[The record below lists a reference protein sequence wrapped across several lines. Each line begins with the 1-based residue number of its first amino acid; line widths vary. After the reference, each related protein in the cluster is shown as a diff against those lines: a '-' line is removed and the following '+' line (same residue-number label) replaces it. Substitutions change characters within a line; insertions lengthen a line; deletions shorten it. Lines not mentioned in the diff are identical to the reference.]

1 MKENFVFRLPPEVY
15 FGGGEGQKTGELV
28 KRWGEKALLVTG
40 TKSMKETGILEE
52 ILQSLEKSGVQY
64 VVFDQV
70 ESEPSLETVDRGLDL
85 AYKERCQ
92 LVISLGGGSAQD
104 CGKAVAGLCGNSPTV
119 LPYFEGKALSSPGV
133 PWIAIPT
140 TAGTGSEMTTNAVLT
155 DYRRKL
161 KKSFRSP
168 YLLAKLVIID
178 PLYTR
183 FMSPYL
189 TATSGIDALVQALEA
204 YVSPEVNPVSEV
216 LAEEAIELLWK
227 YLPQAVKEG
236 QNLHYRKQVAKGSM
250 ISAMAFAN
258 SSSGPAHGLSH
269 IVGPEFSVV
278 HGEACGIFY
287 PRVVE
292 FNREVLKDRYE
303 RIARLVGIEEKEDN
317 LIDKFIE
324 AFLNLMKEI
333 GLRTSLGQ
341 LGIKEEMFRGI
352 LTEERIG
359 RNLRENPRPIGKEEA
374 YILLKASL

>member
-1 MKENFVFRLPPEVY
+1 MKENFVFRLPPEIY
-15 FGGGEGQKTGELV
+15 FGGGEGKKTGELV

-40 TKSMKETGILEE
+40 KKSMQETGILEE
-52 ILQSLEKSGVQY
+52 ILKSLERAGVQCSI
-64 VVFDQV
+64 FDQV
-70 ESEPSLETVDRGLDL
+70 EPEPSLETVDRGLDL
-85 AYKERCQ
+85 AYRERCDF
-92 LVISLGGGSAQD
+92 VISLGGGSAQD
-104 CGKAVAGLCGNSPTV
+104 CGKAIAGLCGNSHTV
-119 LPYFEGKALSSPGV
+119 LPYFEGKVLSSPGI
-133 PWIAIPT
+133 PWIAVPT

-155 DYRRKL
+155 DYRTKL

-189 TATSGIDALVQALEA
+189 TATSVDALVQALEA
-204 YVSPEVNPVSEV
+204 YVSQEVNPVSEV

-236 QNLHYRKQVAKGSM
+236 QNLNYRKQVAKGSM

-258 SSSGPAHGLSH
+258 SASGPAHGLSH

-278 HGEACGIFY
+278 HGEACGIFF

-303 RIARLVGIEEKEDN
+303 KIARIVEIEGEED

-333 GLRTSLGQ
+333 GLRTSLGE
-341 LGIKEEMFRGI
+341 LGIKEDMLQGI
-352 LTEERIG
+352 VKEERIG
-359 RNLRENPRPIGKEEA
+359 RNLRENPRPMGEEEI
-374 YILLKASL
+374 YTLLKASL

>member
-1 MKENFVFRLPPEVY
+1 MKENFVFRLPPEIY
-15 FGGGEGQKTGELV
+15 FGGGEGKKAGELV

-40 TKSMKETGILEE
+40 KKSMQETGILEE
-52 ILQSLEKSGVQY
+52 ILQSLEGAGVQCSI
-64 VVFDQV
+64 FDQV
-70 ESEPSLETVDRGLDL
+70 EPEPSLETVDRGLDL
-85 AYKERCQ
+85 AYRERCDF
-92 LVISLGGGSAQD
+92 VISLGGGSAQD
-104 CGKAVAGLCGNSPTV
+104 CGKAIAGLCGNSHTV
-119 LPYFEGKALSSPGV
+119 LPYFEGKVLSSPGI
-133 PWIAIPT
+133 PWIAVPT

-155 DYRRKL
+155 DYRTKL

-204 YVSPEVNPVSEV
+204 YVSQEVNPVSEV

-236 QNLHYRKQVAKGSM
+236 QNLNYRKQVAKGSM

-258 SSSGPAHGLSH
+258 SASGPAHGLSH

-278 HGEACGIFY
+278 HGEACGIFF

-303 RIARLVGIEEKEDN
+303 KIARIVEIEGEED

-333 GLRTSLGQ
+333 GLRTSLGE
-341 LGIKEEMFRGI
+341 LGIKEDMLQGI
-352 LTEERIG
+352 VKGERIG
-359 RNLRENPRPIGKEEA
+359 RNLRENPRPMGEEEI
-374 YILLKASL
+374 YTLLKASL